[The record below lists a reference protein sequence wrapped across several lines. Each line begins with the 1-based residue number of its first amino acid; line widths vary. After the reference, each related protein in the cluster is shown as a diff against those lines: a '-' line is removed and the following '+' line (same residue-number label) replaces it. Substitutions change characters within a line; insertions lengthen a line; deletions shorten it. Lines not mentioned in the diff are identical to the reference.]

1 VHDPMTLAFSFPPY
15 PEGGMSLRGHPK
27 PWTIARALYALKP
40 WIGVDI
46 WHVDPERNVPG
57 QRSDD
62 SCGWFP
68 RNLTPPIQK
77 AVDELLGGGW
87 DGERR
92 MVETAL
98 LRRAPFDA
106 RYPSL
111 KRIPPAE
118 GYAFAL
124 MVLTLIDRLSLSRK
138 YRWRRRNESRA
149 QLRILRLAQQL
160 TLNDADNL
168 LGCETY
174 DAFVRLLAA
183 AYRRDVRPWWKH
195 PRWHVHHWQVNFD
208 LFRNLKRMFQRCA
221 GCGRRFSFGY
231 CPTTFNWGGGG
242 PYYHGECAGRGGA
255 AQVKAAA

>member
-1 VHDPMTLAFSFPPY
+1 MHDPQTLAFSFPLY
-15 PEGGMSLRGHPK
+15 PKGGMSLVGHPQ
-27 PWTIARALYALKP
+27 PWSFGRALYALSP

-57 QRSDD
+57 QRPDD

-87 DGERR
+87 EGERR
-92 MVETAL
+92 MLETAL

-111 KRIPPAE
+111 QRMPLAE
-118 GYAFAL
+118 GYALAL
-124 MVLTLIDRLSLSRK
+124 MYLTLIDRLSLHNRK
-138 YRWRRRNESRA
+138 SRWRRPSETGA
-149 QLRILRLAQQL
+149 QLRVLRLAQQL
-160 TLNDADNL
+160 TLNDHDNL
-168 LGCETY
+168 LGCDTAES
-174 DAFVRLLAA
+174 FIRLLAA
-183 AYRRDVRPWWKH
+183 SYRRDIRPWWQH
-195 PRWHVHHWQVNFD
+195 PRWHVHHWKVSVA
-208 LFRNLKRMFQRCA
+208 LVRNVKRMFQRCA

-242 PYYHGECAGRGGA
+242 PYYHGECAGHGGA
-255 AQVKAAA
+255 AQESA